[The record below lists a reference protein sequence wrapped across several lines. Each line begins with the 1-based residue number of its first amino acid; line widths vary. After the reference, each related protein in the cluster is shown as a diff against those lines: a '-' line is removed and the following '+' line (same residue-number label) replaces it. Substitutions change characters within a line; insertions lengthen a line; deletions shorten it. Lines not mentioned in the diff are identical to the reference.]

1 MNASPDNTPPTE
13 NDHVSRSREHVRNGT
28 LFDALLSTVQER
40 MSVPTVSDR
49 TPAPNLDVLFA
60 AVDASLDRLPVGF
73 SEDERVV
80 RHLNALEYN
89 TVLVADAGGEVTQ
102 TLLAGLSR
110 IGAETRIIVF
120 GDYLGLYSKWSHH
133 VTGYVDSDEVDTLSI
148 LRDYLLQVDYGLVTD
163 PQHLTLV
170 VNRVDLWEETVEGEH
185 LRAVAEHPFVSVIAT
200 VAREESLEAA
210 ADMLGG
216 AEEGMNFVLGTEAVP
231 ALVTPQMS
239 VPMLPLPVLEPR
251 WVPVPG
257 AEFFDRSFLPDAL
270 FGGMMVSLEEA
281 GVGSDILAAL
291 ASTSPSEALLSVDT
305 EEQYVRNLLHVTDDD
320 DELYAILD
328 YFMDGTLAD
337 TLDAMY
343 SRYFVTEELDFSVV
357 LPEPEPE
364 TEPKTVGSVLTDE
377 EVDAVIAAAI
387 AEGVWA
393 DVTEWDSEAVDV
405 AAEVFSDSESL
416 PVSKVDDSDH
426 GEVPAPPVDSA
437 PTAVTESTPS
447 KETATEPAA
456 ASSPEPAEGGSE
468 TSGDGSEIPEN
479 LEGKYNTLL
488 AIGKSD
494 AEARTILGLNG

>member
-1 MNASPDNTPPTE
+1 MNASPDNTPSTE

-40 MSVPTVSDR
+40 MSVPSVSAR
-49 TPAPNLDVLFA
+49 TPEPNLDVLFA

-73 SEDERVV
+73 SEDERLV
-80 RHLNALEYN
+80 RHLNILEYN

-110 IGAETRIIVF
+110 IGAETRVIVF

-148 LRDYLLQVDYGLVTD
+148 LRDYLLQVDYGLVAD

-170 VNRVDLWEETVEGEH
+170 VNRADLWEGTVEGEH
-185 LRAVAEHPFVSVIAT
+185 LRDISEHPFVSVIAT
-200 VAREESLEAA
+200 VAREESLEVAV
-210 ADMLGG
+210 DMLGG

-257 AEFFDRSFLPDAL
+257 AEFFDRRFLPDAL
-270 FGGMMVSLEEA
+270 FGGMMVSLEGAE
-281 GVGSDILAAL
+281 VGSDILTAL
-291 ASTSPSEALLSVDT
+291 ASTPPSEALMGVNTD
-305 EEQYVRNLLHVTDDD
+305 EQYVRNLLHAVDDD

-328 YFMDGTLAD
+328 HFMDGTLAD
-337 TLDAMY
+337 TLDVMY
-343 SRYFVTEELDFSVV
+343 SRYFVTEELDFSVI
-357 LPEPEPE
+357 LPPAEPE
-364 TEPKTVGSVLTDE
+364 TKPEPVGSVLTDE

-393 DVTEWDSEAVDV
+393 DVTGWDSEAVDA
-405 AAEVFSDSESL
+405 AAEVFSESESL
-416 PVSKVDDSDH
+416 PVAKVDDSAHD
-426 GEVPAPPVDSA
+426 EVPAPPADSA
-437 PTAVTESTPS
+437 PAGVTELPPSEEPTSEPTIAST
-447 KETATEPAA
+447 
-456 ASSPEPAEGGSE
+456 PEPAEGGTE
-468 TSGDGSEIPEN
+468 TPGDGSGIPEN